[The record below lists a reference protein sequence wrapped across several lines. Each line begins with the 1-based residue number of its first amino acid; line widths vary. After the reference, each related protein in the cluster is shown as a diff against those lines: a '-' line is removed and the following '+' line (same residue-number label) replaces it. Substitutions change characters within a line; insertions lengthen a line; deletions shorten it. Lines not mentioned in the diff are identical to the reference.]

1 MSNDERVNKSGKVLM
16 EFDLGD
22 LMMVADAMMI
32 GGNSAMMCSRNP
44 AHKERMFEL
53 TDKICSFLPIP
64 KHSRR
69 DGGYAWYDAV
79 KAIQSCAHYD
89 VFVVTERS
97 YGSQETHKLI
107 IEADN
112 KRFRVSD
119 DRIEGEVARA
129 AVEPLLDILDQQAPA
144 DAVRLALMTADV
156 HLEPQE
162 RHYDFEKDR
171 QFLQAE
177 INKLG
182 QAEGFYALVRASKTN
197 YDYTFENKT
206 VFTIDVAVPK
216 HQHDLVHE
224 KFAET
229 IAKLEQEFGSSG
241 PKM

>member
-1 MSNDERVNKSGKVLM
+1 M

-44 AHKERMFEL
+44 AHQKRMFEL

-79 KAIQSCAHYD
+79 KAVQSCAHYD
-89 VFVVTERS
+89 VFVVTEKH
-97 YGSQETHKLI
+97 YGIQDTYKLI

-112 KRFRVSD
+112 KRFLVSD
-119 DRIEGEVARA
+119 DRITEEVALD
-129 AVEPLLDILDQQAPA
+129 AVEPLLDILDQQSPA
-144 DAVRLALMTADV
+144 DAVRLVLMKADI
-156 HLEPQE
+156 HLEPE
-162 RHYDFEKDR
+162 EWHYDFEKAR
-171 QFLQAE
+171 KFLQAE

-182 QAEGFYALVRASKTN
+182 NAEGFYARVRSAKTN
-197 YDYTFENKT
+197 YDYKYDNKIVYT
-206 VFTIDVAVPK
+206 LDVAAPK
-216 HQHDLVHE
+216 HQHDLVYE

-229 IAKLEQEFGSSG
+229 ITKLEQEFGSAI